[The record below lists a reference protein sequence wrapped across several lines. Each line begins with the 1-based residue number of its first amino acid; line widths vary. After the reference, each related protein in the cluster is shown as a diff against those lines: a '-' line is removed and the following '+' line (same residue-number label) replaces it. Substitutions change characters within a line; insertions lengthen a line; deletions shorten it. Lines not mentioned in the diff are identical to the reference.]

1 MYTNP
6 ITWGGGDSVL
16 PNILSCTQ
24 LTIPT
29 CEKVNDTQVNSTNL
43 NSTQE
48 TNLIGEIVNDTQDS
62 NTDPTKTI
70 NPDNVTSIPNEPIKR
85 PPPSPTNSSAPSV
98 TPLHIDQQINV
109 KPDQPKTIRDK
120 LLDFKKK
127 NKSLDPSKKIKKC
140 SSLENLHMKLN
151 EGLKPVEDL
160 FSNNTEMPISY
171 SQYIYILENFTNKFI
186 NIHALCEEVNVD
198 IHILQ
203 KITEQ
208 VKPMITDRYIKTKIS
223 KLLNLLFQSL
233 PLL

>member
-1 MYTNP
+1 V
-6 ITWGGGDSVL
+6 GDSVL

-24 LTIPT
+24 TIIPT

-43 NSTQE
+43 DSTQE
-48 TNLIGEIVNDTQDS
+48 TNLICEIVNDTQDS
-62 NTDPTKTI
+62 NTDLTKPI
-70 NPDNVTSIPNEPIKR
+70 NPNNVTSIPNEPIKR

-98 TPLHIDQQINV
+98 TPLHIDQQINENSD
-109 KPDQPKTIRDK
+109 KPKTIREK
-120 LLDFKKK
+120 LLDSNKTKS
-127 NKSLDPSKKIKKC
+127 KSLDPSKKIKKC
-140 SSLENLHMKLN
+140 NSLENLHTKLN

-160 FSNNTEMPISY
+160 FSNNTEIPISY
-171 SQYIYILENFTNKFI
+171 SQYIYIMENFSNKSI

-208 VKPMITDRYIKTKIS
+208 VKPMVTDRYIKTKLS
-223 KLLNLLFQSL
+223 KLLNLLFQTL